1 MGEVGVAGSGL
12 VTCPLEGLG
21 VLTRIGF
28 RHLPGEVRI
37 APHGEDLV
45 LRQIGQIR
53 AVSPDHVEPGRIDE
67 LARPVGRRT
76 RIPCVRISAAFRADD
91 GVYVHG
97 QKEGAAAMS
106 DIGKKRMMTFRE
118 MIELRGSD
126 GWSPRRPIE
135 WASLLAMLVP
145 GFWVVHLIAT
155 EAGKIG
161 GYYGRSLGVW
171 LESLF

>member
-1 MGEVGVAGSGL
+1 
-12 VTCPLEGLG
+12 
-21 VLTRIGF
+21 
-28 RHLPGEVRI
+28 
-37 APHGEDLV
+37 
-45 LRQIGQIR
+45 
-53 AVSPDHVEPGRIDE
+53 
-67 LARPVGRRT
+67 
-76 RIPCVRISAAFRADD
+76 
-91 GVYVHG
+91 
-97 QKEGAAAMS
+97 MS